1 MCHFGL
7 YKDKRYNNKTDKNGS
22 YKMKTITLLFTGA
35 MLIATTMITFSNKV
49 NANETLQ
56 ENWRAELARSLP
68 VLGHRNFIVIADS
81 AYPQQSNPGIKT
93 IYTGETQ
100 IAVVKEVLAA
110 VEKAPHV
117 NGTIYVDK
125 ELTFVAEKNAKG
137 INDYRKVLDKVLAGK
152 DIQRLPHMDI
162 IKKLDASSDLFNV
175 VILKTDLTLPYT
187 SVFVELGA
195 GYWNSKAE
203 AELRESM
210 K

>member
-1 MCHFGL
+1 MRTFKLLLSGAL
-7 YKDKRYNNKTDKNGS
+7 FIAAATFTLSPSFISVANAAEKDQQD
-22 YKMKTITLLFTGA
+22 
-35 MLIATTMITFSNKV
+35 
-49 NANETLQ
+49 
-56 ENWRAELARSLP
+56 WRSELAESLP

-93 IYTGETQ
+93 IYTGESQ
-100 IAVVKEVLAA
+100 IAVVKEVLKA
-110 VEKAPHV
+110 VESAAHV

-125 ELTFVAEKNAKG
+125 ELSYVAEHNAKG
-137 INDYRKVLDKVLAGK
+137 ISEYRETLDKVLVGK

-187 SVFVELGA
+187 SVFIELGA
-195 GYWNSKAE
+195 GYWNEKAE
-203 AELRESM
+203 TELRESM

>member
-1 MCHFGL
+1 M
-7 YKDKRYNNKTDKNGS
+7 KNFALLLSGVFFIAAA
-22 YKMKTITLLFTGA
+22 TFTLNPSLVSVA
-35 MLIATTMITFSNKV
+35 YA
-49 NANETLQ
+49 AEEQ
-56 ENWRAELARSLP
+56 QNWQTELAKNLP

-93 IYTGETQ
+93 IYTGDTQ

-110 VEKAPHV
+110 VDNAPHV

-125 ELTFVAEKNAKG
+125 ELAFVPEHNAKG
-137 INDYRKVLDKVLAGK
+137 IEAYRNALDQTLAGR

-187 SVFVELGA
+187 SVFIELGA
-195 GYWNSKAE
+195 GYWNEKAE
-203 AELRESM
+203 TELRESM